1 MPMSVERPTRGKR
14 IVPLQLSK
22 IYPEKAPARTQLNN
36 SEDLKQRLSTLQN
49 RVNDWKAVHK
59 QETEMNMNLW
69 EYQMHEF

>member
-22 IYPEKAPARTQLNN
+22 IYPEMETARPKVNN
-36 SEDLKQRLSTLQN
+36 SEDLKQRLSILQN

-59 QETEMNMNLW
+59 QETEMNINLW